1 VTTPHRPTWTNL
13 RTDRERYADGA
24 LDDLLS
30 HIQLGNRSQC
40 YVRDSLSEAFGRGE
54 EQGETRALRLL
65 LLARVR
71 WSGDPL
77 VEAAIREIVTLLAP
91 DVGALLRP
99 EGE

>member
-1 VTTPHRPTWTNL
+1 VTTHRPTWTNL

-71 WSGDPL
+71 YSL
-77 VEAAIREIVTLLAP
+77 SEEIEHAIIDVITLLAP